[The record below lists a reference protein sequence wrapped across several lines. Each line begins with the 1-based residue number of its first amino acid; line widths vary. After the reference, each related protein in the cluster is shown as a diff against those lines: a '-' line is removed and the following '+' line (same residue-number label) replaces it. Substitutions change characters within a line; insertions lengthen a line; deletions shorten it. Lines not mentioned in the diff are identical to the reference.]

1 MVTKDILDISLKNFL
16 DELSAKKTCGSTLLP
31 AKPDLDKNKRF
42 TQLLIFL
49 EETKKFSIK
58 GTADFVWEKITLRLC
73 VRK

>member
-1 MVTKDILDISLKNFL
+1 MNYQLKKHVTQK
-16 DELSAKKTCGSTLLP
+16 LLP

-58 GTADFVWEKITLRLC
+58 GTVDFV
-73 VRK
+73 

>member
-1 MVTKDILDISLKNFL
+1 MNYQLKKHVTQ
-16 DELSAKKTCGSTLLP
+16 ALLP

-58 GTADFVWEKITLRLC
+58 GTVDFVWEKITLRLC